1 MKEKELRQIYDSR
14 AWRRKRLEI
23 LQRDLFECQ
32 DCRDRLERAN
42 KEGIALSGE
51 DRKIRRAKEVHHIK
65 ELRDHPELA
74 FDDDNLI
81 SLCTQ
86 CHNLRHGRHKY
97 KFCKKQKPL
106 TEEKW

>member
-1 MKEKELRQIYDSR
+1 MTEKELRQVYDSR

-42 KEGIALSGE
+42 KEGIELSGE

-74 FDDDNLI
+74 F
-81 SLCTQ
+81 
-86 CHNLRHGRHKY
+86 R
-97 KFCKKQKPL
+97 
-106 TEEKW
+106 